1 MLSGIGP
8 EAELKPLGIAVQ
20 HELPGVGQHLQDHPD
35 IMLCYKSRDTSLL
48 GISLGGNM
56 KMGKAL
62 TDYLRNKKGP
72 LGSNCAEGGGFLKT
86 TTDLARPEIQ
96 LHSVI
101 GTVDD
106 HNRKLHWGHGF
117 SCHVC
122 VLRPKSI
129 GSVGLTSADPS
140 ATPRIDPNFL
150 SHDDDVQT
158 LLKGYGMAREI
169 VAQAPMARFGLKD
182 IYSQNLHSD
191 EQLIE
196 LLRRRTDSIYHPI
209 GTCKMG
215 QDEMAVV
222 DSQLRVHGI
231 EGLRVIDASIMPT
244 LVGGNTNAASIMIA
258 ERGAEWVASAR
269 GR

>member
-1 MLSGIGP
+1 SAWNHCPDVRGMGVRVSV
-8 EAELKPLGIAVQ
+8 ESAV
-20 HELPGVGQHLQDHPD
+20 
-35 IMLCYKSRDTSLL
+35 LCYKSQDTSLL
-48 GISLGGNM
+48 GVSITGSP

-62 TDYLRNKKGP
+62 FDYIRKQKGP
-72 LGSNCAEGGGFLKT
+72 MSSNCAEGGGFLKT
-86 TTDLARPEIQ
+86 DPNLARPDIQ

-101 GTVDD
+101 GAVDD

-129 GSVGLTSADPS
+129 GSVGLASANPHS
-140 ATPRIDPNFL
+140 APRIDPNFL
-150 SHDDDVQT
+150 SHEDDVTT
-158 LLKGYGMAREI
+158 LLKGYRIAREI
-169 VAQAPMARFGLKD
+169 VDQPAMARFGLKD
-182 IYSQNLHSD
+182 IYSKNLHSD

-196 LLRRRTDSIYHPI
+196 LLRKRTDSIYHPV

-222 DSQLRVHGI
+222 DSQLRVRGI

-244 LVGGNTNAASIMIA
+244 LVGGNTNAPTIMIA
-258 ERGAEWVASAR
+258 ERGAEWVASS
-269 GR
+269 